1 MPYTKQGQQYSI
13 ASPIISI
20 AVNKLK
26 VIVKDQSGSQLFEFN
41 DIKESKA
48 FLNLLCQA

>member
-1 MPYTKQGQQYSI
+1 MPYTHQGQHYSI
-13 ASPIISI
+13 TSPIISI

-26 VIVKDQSGSQLFEFN
+26 VIVKDQKGSQLFEFT
-41 DIKESKA
+41 DRKESKD

>member
-1 MPYTKQGQQYSI
+1 MPNTEQGQQYSI
-13 ASPIISI
+13 TWPIISI

-41 DIKESKA
+41 DSKESKA